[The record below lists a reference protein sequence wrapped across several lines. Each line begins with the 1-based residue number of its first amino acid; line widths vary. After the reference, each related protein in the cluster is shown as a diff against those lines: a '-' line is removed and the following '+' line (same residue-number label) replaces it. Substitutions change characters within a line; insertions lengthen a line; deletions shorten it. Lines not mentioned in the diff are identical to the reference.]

1 MGEPIPKSSE
11 TLPKTLVGALLA
23 SDVAIIACLSL
34 RREALHPYIKDKAVT
49 RSGNA
54 ARTAE
59 LMCSEWAR
67 FSYALEQAIINKLDE
82 IMDKARTWRITTPQG
97 TDLRGEFAG
106 KESVI
111 SGAYFERDDDNTR
124 LSRSF
129 PGGVHTPFNST
140 KISGVIVGEHL
151 SGLAAPGNAVAIE
164 QPFRV
169 EIKDNQIVSMGGED
183 QGARILKRE
192 IEERVEGAYQ
202 WVDSWHAGTN
212 PKTIVPWERKK
223 EPRVW

>member
-1 MGEPIPKSSE
+1 MPPVFSATSPCPPKE
-11 TLPKTLVGALLA
+11 G
-23 SDVAIIACLSL
+23 D
-34 RREALHPYIKDKAVT
+34 
-49 RSGNA
+49 GGG
-54 ARTAE
+54 
-59 LMCSEWAR
+59 
-67 FSYALEQAIINKLDE
+67 
-82 IMDKARTWRITTPQG
+82 TPQG
-97 TDLRGEFAG
+97 TDLQGEFAG

-169 EIKDNQIVSMGGED
+169 EIEDNRIVSIGGED
-183 QGARILKRE
+183 QGARVLKRE
-192 IEERVEGAYQ
+192 IEERAEGAYH

-223 EPRVW
+223 EPRVWWNYAHWSPLALHFHLGRTINPITLCCFQPTVSVDGRKVYEEGKLSMLEDIDGVSRYPEKLFDSSPLPM